1 MSQLIVATD
10 FTHIYGFTKNWWN
23 SILSL
28 DTVHFCYFH
37 SLDVLIKKKTVWQ
50 WRTIHS
56 TASDLII
63 TVCLQ
68 MPSYLA
74 GVDTAVEP
82 STKHVSSDMVAIN
95 FWLPTSVMRN
105 QSHSRLLQTRVTLC
119 LCQIK
124 HKQLITLQ
132 ESGMLLS
139 WTRLCPGFYKHRG
152 HNYPQNTTTGRRHV
166 YYYLYFSVDQLY

>member
-1 MSQLIVATD
+1 
-10 FTHIYGFTKNWWN
+10 
-23 SILSL
+23 
-28 DTVHFCYFH
+28 
-37 SLDVLIKKKTVWQ
+37 
-50 WRTIHS
+50 
-56 TASDLII
+56 
-63 TVCLQ
+63 

-95 FWLPTSVMRN
+95 LWLPTSVMRN

-124 HKQLITLQ
+124 HKQFITLQ

-139 WTRLCPGFYKHRG
+139 
-152 HNYPQNTTTGRRHV
+152 
-166 YYYLYFSVDQLY
+166 